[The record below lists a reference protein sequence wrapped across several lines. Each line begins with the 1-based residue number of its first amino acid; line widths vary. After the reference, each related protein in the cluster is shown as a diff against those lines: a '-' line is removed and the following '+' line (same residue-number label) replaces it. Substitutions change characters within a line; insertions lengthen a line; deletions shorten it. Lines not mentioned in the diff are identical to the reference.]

1 MISVSGH
8 KIHASKGVG
17 ALYIRPGLPLP
28 PLVLGG
34 GQESNYRSGTENLPA
49 SAASARPAPN
59 SFRLSAD
66 IAHMKQLRDLCRE
79 TLSDVPDWFSS
90 ESRKRRTS

>member
-1 MISVSGH
+1 MQGFFKLPFKAKTLGADMISVSGH

-28 PLVLGG
+28 PLILGG

-59 SFRLSAD
+59 SFR
-66 IAHMKQLRDLCRE
+66 
-79 TLSDVPDWFSS
+79 T
-90 ESRKRRTS
+90 